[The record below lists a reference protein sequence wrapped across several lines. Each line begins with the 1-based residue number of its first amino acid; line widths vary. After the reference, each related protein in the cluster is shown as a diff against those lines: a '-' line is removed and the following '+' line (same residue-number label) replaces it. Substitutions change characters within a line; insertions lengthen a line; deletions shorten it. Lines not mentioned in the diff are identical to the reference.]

1 MKIRIYHARILT
13 MEEGRPIFWGEIQIV
28 GNRIQYVGPELEA
41 PADDWDRQIDAQGN
55 LVMPGFKNAHT
66 HSAMTFLRS
75 YADDLPVLEW
85 LEQKVFPMEAKLTS
99 EDIYHLSKLAIL
111 EYLTSGI
118 TANFDMYLTPDTI
131 AKASLDCGFRTVI
144 CGTLNDHCQPFEE
157 LEHYYQKYSDPE
169 SLVSFRLGFHAEYTN
184 SYENLQKLA
193 ELVHKYQA
201 PIYAHS
207 SESAAEVQ
215 GCVERYGVTP
225 TVLFEQLGL
234 LDYGGGYF
242 HCIHMTDEDLEIFQN
257 RKLHVV
263 TSPASNL
270 KLASGIARISDML
283 NLGIPV
289 AIGTD
294 GPASNNCLDMFRE
307 MFLVTG
313 LAKLREQDASA
324 VDAIQVLRMATVEGA
339 RVMGLHDADMLVK
352 GKLADLILIDLQ
364 QPNMQPLNHIEKN
377 LVYSGSKQNVLM
389 TMVDGKILYE
399 KGRFY
404 IGELPENIYKYANN
418 VIKRMKN
425 NKL

>member
-13 MEEGRPIFWGEIQIV
+13 MEEDRPIFWGELQIV
-28 GNRIQYVGPELEA
+28 GNRIQYVGPEMKCSGEH
-41 PADDWDRQIDAQGN
+41 WDREIDANGN

-75 YADDLPVLEW
+75 FADDLPVLEW
-85 LEQKVFPMEAKLTS
+85 LEQKVFPMEAKLTA

-144 CGTLNDHCQPFEE
+144 CGTLNDHCQPFDE

-184 SYENLQKLA
+184 SYENLRRLA

-207 SESAAEVQ
+207 SESKTEVQ
-215 GCVERYGVTP
+215 GCLERYGVTP
-225 TVLFEQLGL
+225 TVLFDQLGL

-242 HCIHMTDEDLEIFQN
+242 HCIHMTDEDLEIF
-257 RKLHVV
+257 RKRNLHVV
-263 TSPASNL
+263 TNPASNL

-283 NLGIPV
+283 NMGIPV

-324 VDAIQVLRMATVEGA
+324 VDASKVLRMATVEGA
-339 RVMGLHDADMLVK
+339 SVMGIPDADVLAK

-364 QPNMQPLNHIEKN
+364 QPNMQPLNYIEKN
-377 LVYSGSKQNVLM
+377 LVYSGSKQNVLL

-404 IGELPENIYKYANN
+404 IGEAPETIYAYAND
-418 VIKRMKN
+418 VIKRMKV
-425 NKL
+425 